1 MRMSRRPL
9 SLYHERTRRRGVNS
23 FVYWPVRWVVK
34 PAILVY
40 FRLRRLGTEHIPE
53 GGVILASNH
62 RSFLDP
68 FAIGCCL
75 GRPIYFVA
83 KQELFKNPLL
93 GWILNCL
100 GRVPDQARSVR
111 R

>member
-1 MRMSRRPL
+1 MASRPL
-9 SLYHERTRRRGVNS
+9 ERYHERTRRRGVNP
-23 FVYWPVRWVVK
+23 FVYWPVRWLVK

-40 FRLRRLGTEHIPE
+40 FRLRRLGTEHVPE

-68 FAIGCCL
+68 FAIGCCI

-83 KQELFKNPLL
+83 KRELSLL
-93 GWILNCL
+93 NYTALPSL
-100 GRVPDQARSVR
+100 MTPRSCRENSWR
-111 R
+111 RRRW

>member
-1 MRMSRRPL
+1 MAPRPL

-23 FVYWPVRWVVK
+23 LVYWPLRWALK
-34 PAILVY
+34 AGILVY

-68 FAIGCCL
+68 FAIGASL
-75 GRPIYFVA
+75 PWRRPLHYVA
-83 KQELFKNPLL
+83 KVELFERRWQ
-93 GWILNCL
+93 GCEAFW
-100 GRVPDQARSVR
+100 ASVKTR